1 MYADAEL
8 WLLFGGTGEAD
19 GGATQRMCWKIAIGN
34 GAAPG
39 YRVEPLPRP
48 D

>member
-1 MYADAEL
+1 MYADAEV
-8 WLLFGGTGEAD
+8 WLSLGGTDEDD
-19 GGATQRMCWKIAIGN
+19 GGATQRIWLKIAMGR

-39 YRVEPLPRP
+39 YKVEPLPRP